1 MYLLRQLHKVRNSQ
15 EWRLCQFQKSFS
27 ELYKLQLR
35 NKVLRGLRINQK
47 LAFDLRGAAAERRA

>member
-27 ELYKLQLR
+27 ELYKQRDLQTLVIE
-35 NKVLRGLRINQK
+35 KS
-47 LAFDLRGAAAERRA
+47 